1 MEYTNIRAVNLTEA
15 DTSDNAQTYKVNNYN
30 NNLYWESST
39 PDTVN
44 RISFETPFI
53 SDDWLITQSTLMSDG
68 NNELYELD
76 IVQLDGYYQ
85 PYFIILREG
94 NTFVFFDGLDGI
106 LNDSDGQAWS
116 NCKYVCPVW
125 ESANLSHFFN
135 KSDILTYN
143 F

>member
-15 DTSDNAQTYKVNNYN
+15 DTSDNAHTYKVNNYN
-30 NNLYWESST
+30 NHLYWESST
-39 PDTVN
+39 LDIIN
-44 RISFETPFI
+44 QISFEIPFV
-53 SDDWLITQSTLMSDG
+53 SDDWLVTQSTLMSDG

-85 PYFIILREG
+85 PYFIIIREG
-94 NTFVFFDGLDGI
+94 NTFVFFDGVDGI

-116 NCKYVCPVW
+116 KCKYVCPVW
-125 ESANLSHFFN
+125 ESSNLSHFFN